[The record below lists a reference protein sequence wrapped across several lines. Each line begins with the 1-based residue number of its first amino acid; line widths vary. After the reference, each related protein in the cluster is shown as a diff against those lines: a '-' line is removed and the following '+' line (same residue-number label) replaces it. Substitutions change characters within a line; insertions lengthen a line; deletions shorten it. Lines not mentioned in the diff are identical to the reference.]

1 MKFLNMFDKLD
12 DIVYEPVKVVCDAFR
27 QPLKNMDAA
36 NERKKMETESRLQRE
51 VKDFEMNLELK
62 RKQAEMQL
70 NIEERKLNE
79 EINQMI
85 IDKDFE
91 RTMKKAEFIKRY
103 QEDIIKL
110 GATINSSLGKM
121 SIELR
126 DSAQS
131 LVLEKTKQYIN
142 LQLEAKERLK
152 NDLKDLND
160 LFGNDEE
167 SKSMMR
173 KVSFEQIQIIL
184 ESTKNFINS
193 MNHDI
198 ENMTANIDEIT
209 KKTISNVDRYLSPM
223 ITRDL
228 SETMHNTEV
237 SYEQRKYL
245 EK

>member
-51 VKDFEMNLELK
+51 VKEFEMNLELK
-62 RKQAEMQL
+62 RKQGEMQL
-70 NIEERKLNE
+70 NAEERKLNE
-79 EINQMI
+79 EIYQMI

-91 RTMKKAEFIKRY
+91 RTMKKAEFIKKY

-110 GATINSSLGKM
+110 GATITNSLGKM

-126 DSAQS
+126 NSAQN
-131 LVLEKTKQYIN
+131 LVLEKTKQYMN
-142 LQLEAKERLK
+142 LQLEVKERLK

-160 LFGNDEE
+160 LFGDDEE

-173 KVSFEQIQIIL
+173 KVSFEQVQIIL
-184 ESTKNFINS
+184 ESTRNFINS
-193 MNHDI
+193 MNRDI

-209 KKTISNVDRYLSPM
+209 KKTVENTNQYLSLAN
-223 ITRDL
+223 TR
-228 SETMHNTEV
+228 NT
-237 SYEQRKYL
+237 SNLIEQSTIKQIN
-245 EK
+245 E